1 MSKSTSNRSI
11 LWRSWVALSAI
22 IAIVLAVLSVLII
35 LQHNAI
41 LANLIQSR
49 LSVIAQSTSA
59 SFRPIVNLG
68 LPLSTV
74 RNASDILDRAQML
87 DLAVQD
93 IHVFNP
99 TGIIVH
105 STAKPEIRK
114 VSDEVLQKF
123 SLSDDDRWQTE
134 TELEFGSGITI
145 HDSSGNSV
153 GAIVVVSAKDS
164 FVAKTDTISIRILS
178 VAMILFLALSVLTLV
193 ILRLRLNGALRGLG
207 RISALMQILSDGQEK
222 IAEPRS
228 PDRQTGPAY
237 GFFSV
242 AIDELQDKLLKA
254 QRQYHEASGQLSS
267 LAGNLETP
275 QQMADPSQAD
285 QSQDDSSQASLVVSV
300 SETPLARVFTRQLT
314 PWVAALVISAV
325 LLLGYFA
332 YSEIGES
339 FAPELAART
348 QLIGTV
354 ANSNIQRAVNSGVP
368 LEKLVGAE
376 QFFDDLLQ
384 HFPEISYFGIS
395 TGRIILEAG
404 SREKSQ
410 FAPARSHK
418 DVPTFPITHEGEQI
432 GYIIIDANPGYFAL
446 QFRDVLLDLGVVL
459 LVVVLFAY
467 EIMVVMISLSLTSPF
482 NRLQYLADQQALGD
496 FSIALRNRGR
506 NVVDRLGQVLS
517 QRAQALH
524 NLFARA
530 SSATSASNIDRN
542 RLLQVRERFKLL
554 QWRPRLLQ
562 FSYLN
567 DIRLPLF
574 LFAAADE
581 LPISF
586 LPVYTRSVENPL
598 IWLDQGIVLSLP
610 LAGYLLAIVLV
621 SPFARPLAESM
632 GHRKLLLLAIVPTVV
647 AHLGLYAAS
656 TTIEI
661 IVFRTLVGMG
671 FAVATLVCQ
680 DYVLDV
686 ASKKQRNSSLGLFT
700 AAMFGGVFA
709 GTAIG
714 GILADRLGPSL
725 VFAISAGLVALAG
738 ILILKMM
745 PTRESRVAD
754 TQAVVELKPS
764 FPPIWQ
770 PLRSLRFASL
780 VFGIAIP
787 ANVLLQA
794 FISYLVALQLDAL
807 GASAAD
813 IGRVL
818 MTYFLA
824 LALIGPMAP
833 RLFESRFHPTQVCLF
848 GALLSGL
855 ALATAAFWP
864 SYWTMLLAVVG
875 AGVGHSLVRDPQVAI
890 AMEIAENQLSHIGVN
905 PVLGSL
911 RTLERAGSIVGLIG
925 LALLSSYAGYSVAIG
940 TVSAWVMVGALVFSL
955 QVFSG
960 TRLTNT

>member
-1 MSKSTSNRSI
+1 MVENASNTSI
-11 LWRSWVALSAI
+11 LWRSWVALGAI
-22 IAIVLAVLSVLII
+22 IGIVLGVLSLLII

-41 LANLIQSR
+41 LANLVQSR
-49 LSVIAQSTSA
+49 LAVIAQNTSA

-74 RNASDILDRAQML
+74 RNANNILERARNF
-87 DLAVQD
+87 DSTIRD

-105 STAKPEIRK
+105 STAKQGIRK
-114 VSDEVLQKF
+114 LPDEIYRAF
-123 SLSDDDRWQTE
+123 TLSDDDRWRSETE
-134 TELEFGSGITI
+134 TEFGSGLTI
-145 HDSSGNSV
+145 RDSLGNPV
-153 GAIVVVSAKDS
+153 GAIVVISPKAE
-164 FVAKTDTISIRILS
+164 FLAKTDAISTRILTAA
-178 VAMILFLALSVLTLV
+178 VILFLALSMLALL
-193 ILRLRLNGALRGLG
+193 ILHLRLSGALRGIS
-207 RISALMQILSDGQEK
+207 RIRELMQFFGDGQERAPEK
-222 IAEPRS
+222 QALEHEAGA
-228 PDRQTGPAY
+228 TY
-237 GFFSV
+237 GFFSS
-242 AIDELQDKLLKA
+242 AIDELQDKLNKA
-254 QRQYHEASGQLSS
+254 QRQYSEASGTLSN
-267 LAGNLETP
+267 LAGTAEPP
-275 QQMADPSQAD
+275 QESADHGQAD
-285 QSQDDSSQASLVVSV
+285 FVASI

-314 PWVAALVISAV
+314 PWIAGLVISAV
-325 LLLGYFA
+325 LMLGYFTYA
-332 YSEIGES
+332 EISHS
-339 FAPELAART
+339 FEPELAART

-354 ANSNIQRAVNSGVP
+354 ANNNIQRAVSSGVP
-368 LEKLVGAE
+368 LTKLVGAE
-376 QFFDDLLQ
+376 RFFDDLLE

-410 FAPARSHK
+410 FAPARSRK
-418 DVPTFPITHEGEQI
+418 NVPTFPITHEGEQI

-446 QFRDVLLDLGVVL
+446 QFRDVLLDLGVVI
-459 LVVVLFAY
+459 LVVVLLAY
-467 EIMVVMISLSLTSPF
+467 EIMVVLVSLSLTSPF
-482 NRLQYLADQQALGD
+482 NRLQYLADQQALGN
-496 FSIALRNRGR
+496 FSISLRSRGR

-517 QRAQALH
+517 RRAEALH
-524 NLFARA
+524 DLFARA
-530 SSATSASNIDRN
+530 SSATGTDPA
-542 RLLQVRERFKLL
+542 RLEKLRTRFKL
-554 QWRPRLLQ
+554 QRWRPRLLQ

-586 LPVYTRSVENPL
+586 LPIYTRSVDNPL
-598 IWLDQGIVLSLP
+598 GWLDLGIVLSLP

-621 SPFARPLAESM
+621 SPFARPLAEAM
-632 GHRKLLLLAIVPTVV
+632 GHRKMLLLAIIPTIV

-661 IVFRTLVGMG
+661 IIFRTLVGMG
-671 FAVATLVCQ
+671 FAVTTLVCQ
-680 DYVLDV
+680 DYVLGV
-686 ASKKQRNSSLGLFT
+686 ASNKQRNRSLGLFT
-700 AAMFGGVFA
+700 AAMYGGIFA

-714 GILADRLGPSL
+714 GILADRLGPGP
-725 VFAISAGLVALAG
+725 VFAVSAGLVALAG

-745 PTRESRVAD
+745 PRWESGSRETTVK
-754 TQAVVELKPS
+754 LKPS

-770 PLRSLRFASL
+770 PLRSLRFSSL

-824 LALIGPMAP
+824 IALIGPMAP
-833 RLFESRFHPTQVCLF
+833 RLFEGRWHPAQVCLF
-848 GALLSGL
+848 GSLLSGL
-855 ALATAAFWP
+855 ALATAAIWP
-864 SYWTMLLAVVG
+864 SYWSMLLAVAG

-890 AMEIAENQLSHIGVN
+890 AMEIAENQLSQIGTN
-905 PVLGSL
+905 SVLGSL

-925 LALLSSYAGYSVAIG
+925 LALLSSYAGYGFAIG
-940 TVSAWVMVGALVFSL
+940 TISVWVLVGALVFSWQL
-955 QVFSG
+955 FSEG
-960 TRLTNT
+960 PPRSA